1 MGTSV
6 QELIP
11 WVGAIISDLI
21 LCNIIERCLMVQG
34 KVTIT
39 DCLESNAPK
48 TRSILVRIH
57 NKLGWDNFVEGR
69 IFKFFLDVV
78 APLFFRMS
86 QMTPKR

>member
-48 TRSILVRIH
+48 THSILVRTH

-69 IFKFFLDVV
+69 ICKFYLDVV
-78 APLFFRMS
+78 SPMFSRRS
-86 QMTPKR
+86 RMTPEC